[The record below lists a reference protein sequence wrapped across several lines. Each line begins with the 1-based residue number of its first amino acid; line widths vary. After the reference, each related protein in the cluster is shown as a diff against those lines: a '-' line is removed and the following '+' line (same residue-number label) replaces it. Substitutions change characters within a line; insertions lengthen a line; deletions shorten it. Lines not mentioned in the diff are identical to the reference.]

1 VSATDAAYV
10 AVVPVPD
17 SPGIAPAWSY
27 HCQLKEPVPSVTV
40 DESVTVCPLS
50 IVAEDG
56 STEIDGAEFTVT
68 GSQAEDAEL
77 ESLSVTT

>member
-1 VSATDAAYV
+1 VSVADATYV

-17 SPGIAPAWSY
+17 SPEIAPAWSY
-27 HCQLKEPVPSVTV
+27 HCQLKGPVPSVTV
-40 DESVTVCPLS
+40 DDNVTVCPLS

-56 STEIDGAEFTVT
+56 STEIEDAEFTVT
-68 GSQAEDAEL
+68 ASQAEDAKV